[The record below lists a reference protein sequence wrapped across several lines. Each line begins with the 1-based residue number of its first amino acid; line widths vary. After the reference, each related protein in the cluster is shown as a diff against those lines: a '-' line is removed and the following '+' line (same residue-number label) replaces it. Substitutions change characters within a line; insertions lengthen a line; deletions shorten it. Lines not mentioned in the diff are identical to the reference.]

1 MAWQLTLT
9 SFCSKSQVR
18 QTAAKLLR
26 GIARSL
32 AKTRSCAPKCTCS
45 FGQSRPPCL
54 IYLLDRRTNGEL
66 LLKCLSSEQVAFHQK
81 RRQKRPCS
89 PVRTR
94 LGQAEAKPDVSWSV
108 VPRKIRARDFR
119 LCRPVCVCECV
130 VEEEEDVDRG

>member
-1 MAWQLTLT
+1 MSRFAKPLQ
-9 SFCSKSQVR
+9 SFYEAS
-18 QTAAKLLR
+18 L
-26 GIARSL
+26 ARSL

-94 LGQAEAKPDVSWSV
+94 LGQAEAKPDILLASY
-108 VPRKIRARDFR
+108 
-119 LCRPVCVCECV
+119 L
-130 VEEEEDVDRG
+130 